1 MGSSEKDGWAEQQSM
16 ESALAE
22 VNRRNRNILVI
33 LSMAINLQSIARGR
47 ELLSEP
53 GVVRFAST

>member
-53 GVVRFAST
+53 RVVKFAST